1 MRIKVDPHDLGAISI
16 LIGDNWVT
24 ADALDCDLDGVHMS
38 SWVTEFRA
46 IKTHNKTE
54 SELSSDLRDRALKN
68 IDAICYKAALRAG
81 IGPHDLTKK
90 QVLKL
95 QKDLFHGTTFKP
107 RPEIGQPA
115 DSPEV
120 MGTRFETGTALEDQK
135 RPRPQ
140 PSDDGIDLV
149 VATQP
154 TTKPSWNLEDK

>member
-1 MRIKVDPHDLGAISI
+1 M
-16 LIGDNWVT
+16 
-24 ADALDCDLDGVHMS
+24 
-38 SWVTEFRA
+38 
-46 IKTHNKTE
+46 
-54 SELSSDLRDRALKN
+54 
-68 IDAICYKAALRAG
+68 RAG

-115 DSPEV
+115 DNPEV

-135 RPRPQ
+135 RPNPQ
-140 PSDDGIDLV
+140 PTVDEIHTV
-149 VATQP
+149 ETPQP